1 MPELSAKHTPADR
14 DWLFGVLALESDAI
28 SRAQFIEGCSEW
40 AADKRTSLAAF
51 FEGRG
56 WLSHERRIALEQ
68 LVECKLS
75 GQGDPSANHG
85 GTTPPGLQPTI
96 RQVDVDVR
104 ESEVDFILNTDVE
117 PTTEDPP
124 RRLRYDFGQL
134 HAKGGMGQVWLATDR
149 DLGRAVALKELRPE
163 SLKHPTIIARF
174 LEEARITGQLEHP
187 AIIPV
192 YELVKGGGG
201 ELPFYTM
208 RFIRGRSLFDAV
220 RAYHEKRKKGQ
231 ATPVEFRDLLS
242 AFTAVCNAIAYAH
255 SRGVIH
261 RDLKCS
267 NVVLGDFGEV
277 MVLDWGLAKVIAPG
291 AEPEPQTVD
300 DSAKEPEGPFH
311 VVPSPSVSLS
321 PAASELTMQG
331 QILGTPSYM
340 APEQAQGRTA
350 SIGVL
355 TDVYCLGAML
365 YEILTGFPP
374 FYDKDALVTIR
385 LVITTPPQPPRQR
398 VPSVPPALEAVCLR
412 ALSKEPSDR
421 YPSAGALARE
431 IQQFLAD
438 EPVDAFADPFH
449 VRALRWAKR
458 NRTLVSSA
466 AALLITALIGLTI
479 GMVLLGQANRQ
490 IEEKKELA
498 ETHRLEAE
506 QNLVLAQQEK
516 QKAQKSEALAEAN
529 RRKAEHSL
537 VVEQEAKQKAQ
548 KSEATKQALNDFLIN
563 DLLGEANPDRNPR
576 ANHITVE
583 EVIGRAADKIDGAFP
598 NQPEVEAAVR
608 VQVGEILYRLAQN
621 QRAVDQ
627 LEKALPIRTRI
638 LGANHA
644 QTLYTMNLIIE
655 IQNRMGNFAEAL
667 KTARQIEAVAER
679 SFGPDHDATM
689 TARNEMARDLQA
701 IGRFADAEPIY
712 VEQVNT
718 RRRVKGPNHPWTL
731 NAMNNLAQL
740 HLEEGKFADAE
751 AALRTMVS
759 TYRRVLPDN
768 IGLAISLS
776 NLGRTLTETGKLD
789 EGRQKLDE
797 AIKQCIRIQGED
809 TLYTAVARMNFNHLL
824 VRSGQWKEAESLCP
838 DNLKQCQKIVPTHPR
853 TWMAMDNWA
862 EVLLHKG
869 KYDEAKQMIDLALTA
884 RRKSL
889 GSHPDIAISLELL
902 GRRAMAMGNPKEA
915 EPPLRESL
923 EIRRKSLVPECW
935 VTAQTASEL
944 GGALT
949 ELKKYDE
956 AEPMLIDAH
965 KTLDQSP
972 MAPPAYTEEALK
984 RIVELYEKQG
994 DSAKAAQ
1001 WRSKGKL
1008 RP

>member
-1 MPELSAKHTPADR
+1 MPDVSAGHTLADR
-14 DWLFGVLALESDAI
+14 DWLFGLLALESDAI

-51 FEGRG
+51 FEQRG
-56 WLSHERRIALEQ
+56 WLSKERRTALEQ
-68 LVECKLS
+68 MVECKLT
-75 GQGDPSANHG
+75 GQGGQSEEHMPGA
-85 GTTPPGLQPTI
+85 TPPALQPTI
-96 RQVDVDVR
+96 RHVADDAR
-104 ESEVDFILNTDVE
+104 ESDVDFILNTDVE
-117 PTTEDPP
+117 AATDNAP

-149 DLGRAVALKELRPE
+149 DLGRSVALKELRPE

-192 YELVKGGGG
+192 YELVKGGLG

-231 ATPVEFRDLLS
+231 ATALEFRDLLT

-277 MVLDWGLAKVIAPG
+277 MVLDWGLAKVITPG
-291 AEPEPQTVD
+291 AEPEPKAGD
-300 DSAKEPEGPFH
+300 DVAKEPEGPFH
-311 VVPSPSVSLS
+311 IVPSPSLSLS

-331 QILGTPSYM
+331 QVLGTPSYM
-340 APEQAQGRTA
+340 APEQAQGRTS
-350 SIGVL
+350 SIDTL

-365 YEILTGFPP
+365 YEIITGFPP

-398 VPSVPPALEAVCLR
+398 VSSVPPALEAVCLK
-412 ALSKEPSDR
+412 ALSKEPSER
-421 YPSAGALARE
+421 YPSAAALARE
-431 IQQFLAD
+431 IQRFLAD
-438 EPVDAFADPFH
+438 EPVSAFADPFH

-458 NRTLVSSA
+458 NRTLVSSV
-466 AALLITALIGLTI
+466 AALLVTAVIGLTI

-516 QKAQKSEALAEAN
+516 QKAQKSD
-529 RRKAEHSL
+529 
-537 VVEQEAKQKAQ
+537 
-548 KSEATKQALNDFLIN
+548 ATSTALNKFLI
-563 DLLGEANPDRNPR
+563 DGLLGQANPDRNPR
-576 ANHITVE
+576 AKHITVE
-583 EVIGRAADKIDGAFP
+583 EVIGLAADNIDGAFP
-598 NQPEVEAAVR
+598 NNPEVEAAVC
-608 VQVGEILYRLAQN
+608 VQVGEMLYRLGQYQKAL
-621 QRAVDQ
+621 DQ
-627 LEKALPIRTRI
+627 LKKALPIRTRI

-644 QTLYTMNLIIE
+644 QTLYIMNLIIE
-655 IQNRMGNFAEAL
+655 IQNRMGNFEEAL
-667 KTARQIEAVAER
+667 QTARQIEAVAAR

-689 TARNEMARDLQA
+689 TARNELARDLQA

-718 RRRVKGPNHPWTL
+718 RRRVKGPDHPWTL

-751 AALRTMVS
+751 AELRTVVS
-759 TYRRVLPDN
+759 MYRGVLPDN
-768 IGLAISLS
+768 IGLGISLS
-776 NLGRTLTETGKLD
+776 NLGRTLTETGKMD
-789 EGRQKLDE
+789 EAQKTLDE
-797 AIKQCIRIQGED
+797 AIKECIRIQGDD
-809 TLYTAVARMNFNHLL
+809 TLYTAVARMNLNHLL
-824 VRSGQWKEAESLCP
+824 VRSGKWKEAESLCP
-838 DNLKQCQKIVPTHPR
+838 DNLKQCQKLLPTHPR
-853 TWMAMDNWA
+853 TWMAMDNLA
-862 EVLLHKG
+862 EVLLHNRQ
-869 KYDEAKQMIDLALTA
+869 YDEAKQVIDLALAA

-889 GSHPDIAISLELL
+889 LSHPDIAISLEML
-902 GRRAMAMGNPKEA
+902 GRRAMEMGSPKEA
-915 EPPLRESL
+915 EQPLREAL
-923 EIRRKSLVPECW
+923 DIRRKSLVPDCW
-935 VTAQTASEL
+935 LTAQTASEL
-944 GGALT
+944 AGVLID
-949 ELKKYDE
+949 LKKYSE
-956 AEPMLIDAH
+956 AEPMLLGDKSWEGAYQILE
-965 KTLDQSP
+965 KSC
-972 MAPPAYTEEALK
+972 APPAYSADARK

-994 DSAKAAQ
+994 DSTKAAY
-1001 WRSKGKL
+1001 WRSKAKPGS
-1008 RP
+1008 